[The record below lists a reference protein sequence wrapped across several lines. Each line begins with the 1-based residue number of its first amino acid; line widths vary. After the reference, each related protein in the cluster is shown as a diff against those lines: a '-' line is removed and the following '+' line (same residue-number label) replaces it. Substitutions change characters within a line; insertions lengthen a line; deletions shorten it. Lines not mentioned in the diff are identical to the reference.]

1 VDNHNRGWDDKYTA
15 LASLGERRLV
25 ADVLADRY
33 KTTQSFGDD
42 CAVIPELPSWPFEL
56 VATTDPCPE
65 PLVALLGFDDRMYW
79 QGWLLA
85 TINLSDLAAA
95 GAVPLGL
102 LVSYLLPEGTR
113 LSEFRRLIDGV
124 DDCCREHDCAVIGGN
139 LGDAAS
145 VQLTATA
152 IGACRSGRRLS
163 RRGASPGDALLLVGA
178 PGYLWST
185 ALLKEG
191 YAGLDPASERAVFDR
206 ALRPMA
212 QLRAGQLLAARDDV
226 HAAIDIS
233 DGLYPS
239 VQSLCSLS
247 DVGAVIVAD
256 APVLDPLPLEV
267 CRQADVDPFAMVQ
280 LWGDWTLLVAV
291 DSGAAPEIA
300 AELRAAGVGCATIG
314 HVLSEPGTF
323 LDRAGQRARW
333 RGVDAERFTESSWS
347 KTKLRDYLTGLIQP
361 GPRG

>member
-1 VDNHNRGWDDKYTA
+1 MDNHNRAWDDGDTA
-15 LASLGERRLV
+15 LASVGERRLV
-25 ADVLADRY
+25 ADVLGARY
-33 KTTQSFGDD
+33 KATRSFGDD
-42 CAVIPELPSWPFEL
+42 CAVVPELPSWPFEL

-65 PLVALLGFDDRMYW
+65 PLVALLGFDDRWYY

-95 GAVPLGL
+95 GAKPLGL
-102 LVSYLLPEGTR
+102 LVSYLLPEGMR
-113 LSEFRRLIDGV
+113 LSEFRRLMDGV
-124 DDCCREHDCAVIGGN
+124 DDCCREHGCAVLGGN
-139 LGDAAS
+139 LGDAPS

-152 IGACRSGRRLS
+152 LGACPSGRRLS
-163 RRGASPGDALLLVGA
+163 RRGAHPGDALLLVGS

-185 ALLKEG
+185 ALMKEG
-191 YAGLDPASERAVFDR
+191 YAELDPASKGAVFDR

-212 QLRAGQLLAARDDV
+212 QLRAGQLLAAGGDV

-239 VQSLCSLS
+239 VQSLCSLGG
-247 DVGAVIVAD
+247 VGAAIDAD

-267 CRQADVDPFAMVQ
+267 CRQADVDPFAVVQ

-291 DSGAAPEIA
+291 DGGAETEVA
-300 AELRAAGVGCATIG
+300 AELQAAGVGCAFIG
-314 HVLSEPGTF
+314 RILSEPGTF
-323 LDRAGQRARW
+323 LDRADQRTEW

-347 KTKLRDYLTGLIQP
+347 KTKIRGYLTGLIQRP
-361 GPRG
+361 